1 MTIVSL
7 DQLSRDMQ
15 RFARQLVEQVGLVP
29 QAQDRPLNSGDLL
42 FYLSETSM
50 PMAAFL
56 RRHGLSMEEDGL
68 HFDLTQF
75 RIIRELAE
83 KVVAEY
89 EAGHLDGVWKEFDL
103 SGEDD
108 ANYDGDY
115 ILIALAAL
123 ELVYGSKG
131 AD

>member
-1 MTIVSL
+1 MTVVSL

-15 RFARQLVEQVGLVP
+15 PFARRLVEQVGLVP

-56 RRHGLSMEEDGL
+56 RKHGLFMDEDGL

-75 RIIRELAE
+75 RIIRDLAD
-83 KVVAEY
+83 KVIAEY
-89 EAGHLDGVWKEFDL
+89 EAGHLNGVWKKFDL

-108 ANYDGDY
+108 ANCDGGY
-115 ILIALAAL
+115 VLTAITAL
-123 ELVYGSKG
+123 ESIYGPKE
-131 AD
+131 

>member
-1 MTIVSL
+1 MTVVSL

-15 RFARQLVEQVGLVP
+15 PFARRLVERVGLIP

-56 RRHGLSMEEDGL
+56 RRHGLFMDEDGL

-89 EAGHLDGVWKEFDL
+89 EAGHLDGVWKELDL

-115 ILIALAAL
+115 ILTALAAL
-123 ELVYGSKG
+123 ELVYGSKE
-131 AD
+131 